1 MESFGKIHHFQWEN
15 PLFLCS
21 FSIARLNYQ
30 RVHASDQTKTCCP
43 HVQHSLGQP
52 AAGWRSSTHQIG
64 EDWSEEFAGF
74 SMRKHCGISWFLP
87 HQSLQL
93 VHGWNNKPTGM
104 GFLVRK
110 IQRLFFMRAIYL
122 AWKPSNKQSKLV
134 LPNIICICIYI
145 CIYIYTCSHWIITK
159 EWRKTSSRKLDHTI
173 FLQHP
178 TSQYIEAKRISTH
191 HQVVTCLAAQLLPRE
206 DVGAAR
212 ICHDCRETHPGSCA
226 EQSTQLEVKDLS
238 HHWLPLLI
246 RHIFGAGARH
256 RFVANRICFI
266 SQRK

>member
-110 IQRLFFMRAIYL
+110 IQRLFFYAGYISGLEAFQQTIQVGFTQHHMYMY
-122 AWKPSNKQSKLV
+122 
-134 LPNIICICIYI
+134 IYI
-145 CIYIYTCSHWIITK
+145 CIYIYIH
-159 EWRKTSSRKLDHTI
+159 
-173 FLQHP
+173 
-178 TSQYIEAKRISTH
+178 
-191 HQVVTCLAAQLLPRE
+191 
-206 DVGAAR
+206 AR
-212 ICHDCRETHPGSCA
+212 IES
-226 EQSTQLEVKDLS
+226 
-238 HHWLPLLI
+238 
-246 RHIFGAGARH
+246 
-256 RFVANRICFI
+256 
-266 SQRK
+266 